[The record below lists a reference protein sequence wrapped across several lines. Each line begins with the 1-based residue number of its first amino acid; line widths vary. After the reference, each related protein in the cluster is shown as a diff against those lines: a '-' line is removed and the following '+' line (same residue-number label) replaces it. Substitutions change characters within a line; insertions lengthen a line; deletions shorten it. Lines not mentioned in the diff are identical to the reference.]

1 MRRFLPTG
9 LAGARWQHPPMAL
22 LADRRFAQTFGVYM
36 IPRILLLDADLRV
49 RFDGHSLTAGE
60 LVRRVGEILKKP

>member
-1 MRRFLPTG
+1 
-9 LAGARWQHPPMAL
+9 
-22 LADRRFAQTFGVYM
+22 M